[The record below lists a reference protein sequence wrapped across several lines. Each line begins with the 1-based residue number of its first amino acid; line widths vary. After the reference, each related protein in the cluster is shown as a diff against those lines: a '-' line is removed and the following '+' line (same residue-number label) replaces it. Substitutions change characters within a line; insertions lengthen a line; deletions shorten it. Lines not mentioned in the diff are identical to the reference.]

1 MVIRKKMSRIIYSF
15 FQLDEYFHL
24 SLRQMLDNKEKI
36 WEKRLINF
44 DISADLP
51 KEISAGQFV

>member
-44 DISADLP
+44 DISAGLP